1 MNMSRQIKFNLEGV
15 LLEAP
20 ITKVDRAKLYGTS
33 TREVYDEN
41 GDECTLSDLYQ
52 GSVILPKGSVS
63 QVLIDKKGNYISR
76 SELIGFNKLD
86 QKVEKVASIYSQE
99 NNCKKTSINEFLS
112 ANIKSVYQLNIRE
125 DNLESWKK
133 CFLNDEIY
141 HFIFNYR
148 EDFEGDDAYILSN
161 GSDFFVIVGKQ
172 NEYEFLELDTISI
185 ESDEED
191 LTDDD
196 NLDFSMF

>member
-1 MNMSRQIKFNLEGV
+1 MNIEH
-15 LLEAP
+15 
-20 ITKVDRAKLYGTS
+20 
-33 TREVYDEN
+33 
-41 GDECTLSDLYQ
+41 
-52 GSVILPKGSVS
+52 
-63 QVLIDKKGNYISR
+63 
-76 SELIGFNKLD
+76 
-86 QKVEKVASIYSQE
+86 
-99 NNCKKTSINEFLS
+99 
-112 ANIKSVYQLNIRE
+112 

-133 CFLNDEIY
+133 CFLNNEIY

-172 NEYEFLELDTISI
+172 NEYEFLELDTISV

-191 LTDDD
+191 IADDD

>member
-1 MNMSRQIKFNLEGV
+1 MSRQIKFNLEGV
-15 LLEAP
+15 LLQAP
-20 ITKVDRAKLYGTS
+20 ISKVDRAKLYGTS

-63 QVLIDKKGNYISR
+63 QVLIDKKGNYVSR
-76 SELIGFNKLD
+76 SELIVFNRLN

-99 NNCKKTSINEFLS
+99 NNCKKTSIDEFLS
-112 ANIKSVYQLNIRE
+112 ANIKSVYQLNIE
-125 DNLESWKK
+125 HDNLESWKK
-133 CFLNDEIY
+133 CFLNNEIY

-172 NEYEFLELDTISI
+172 NEYEFLELDTISV

-191 LTDDD
+191 IADDD

>member
-1 MNMSRQIKFNLEGV
+1 MSRQIKFNLEGV
-15 LLEAP
+15 LLQAP
-20 ITKVDRAKLYGTS
+20 ISKVDRAKLYGTS
-33 TREVYDEN
+33 TRKFMMKMVMSVHYQ
-41 GDECTLSDLYQ
+41 TLSRFSDLT
-52 GSVILPKGSVS
+52 KGSVS
-63 QVLIDKKGNYISR
+63 QVLIDGNYVSR
-76 SELIGFNKLD
+76 SELIGFNRLN

-99 NNCKKTSINEFLS
+99 NNCKKTSIGIFS

>member
-1 MNMSRQIKFNLEGV
+1 MSRQIKFNLEGV
-15 LLEAP
+15 LLQAP
-20 ITKVDRAKLYGTS
+20 ISKVDRAKLYGTS

-76 SELIGFNKLD
+76 SELIGFNKLN

-99 NNCKKTSINEFLS
+99 NNCKKTSIDEFLS
-112 ANIKSVYQLNIRE
+112 ANIKSVYQLNIE
-125 DNLESWKK
+125 HDNLESWKK
-133 CFLNDEIY
+133 CFLNNEIY

-172 NEYEFLELDTISI
+172 NEYEFLELDTISV

-191 LTDDD
+191 IADDD

>member
-1 MNMSRQIKFNLEGV
+1 MSRQIKFNLEGV
-15 LLEAP
+15 LLQAP
-20 ITKVDRAKLYGTS
+20 ISKVDRAKLYGTS

-76 SELIGFNKLD
+76 SELIGFNKLN

-99 NNCKKTSINEFLS
+99 NNCKKTSIDEFLS
-112 ANIKSVYQLNIRE
+112 ANIKSVYQLNIE
-125 DNLESWKK
+125 NDNLESWKK
-133 CFLNDEIY
+133 CFLNNEIY

-172 NEYEFLELDTISI
+172 NEYEFLELGTISV

-191 LTDDD
+191 IADDD

>member
-1 MNMSRQIKFNLEGV
+1 MSRQIKFNLEGV
-15 LLEAP
+15 LLQAP
-20 ITKVDRAKLYGTS
+20 ISKVDRAKLYGTS

-41 GDECTLSDLYQ
+41 GVECTLSDLYQ

-63 QVLIDKKGNYISR
+63 QVLIDKKGNYVSR
-76 SELIGFNKLD
+76 SELIGFNRLN

-99 NNCKKTSINEFLS
+99 NNCKKTSIDEFLS
-112 ANIKSVYQLNIRE
+112 ANIKSVYQLNIE
-125 DNLESWKK
+125 HDNLESWKK
-133 CFLNDEIY
+133 CFLNNEIY

-172 NEYEFLELDTISI
+172 NEYEFLELDTISV

-191 LTDDD
+191 IADDD

>member
-1 MNMSRQIKFNLEGV
+1 MSRQIKFNLEGV

-52 GSVILPKGSVS
+52 GSVILSNGSVS
-63 QVLIDKKGNYISR
+63 QVLLDKKGNYISR

>member
-1 MNMSRQIKFNLEGV
+1 MSRQIKFNLEGV
-15 LLEAP
+15 LLQAP
-20 ITKVDRAKLYGTS
+20 ISKVDRAKLYGTS

-63 QVLIDKKGNYISR
+63 QVLIDKKGNYVSR
-76 SELIGFNKLD
+76 SELIGFNRLN

-99 NNCKKTSINEFLS
+99 NNCKKTSIDEFLS
-112 ANIKSVYQLNIRE
+112 ANIKSVYQLNIE
-125 DNLESWKK
+125 NDNLESWKK
-133 CFLNDEIY
+133 CFLNNEIY

-191 LTDDD
+191 IADDD

>member
-1 MNMSRQIKFNLEGV
+1 MFQ
-15 LLEAP
+15 
-20 ITKVDRAKLYGTS
+20 DR
-33 TREVYDEN
+33 
-41 GDECTLSDLYQ
+41 
-52 GSVILPKGSVS
+52 
-63 QVLIDKKGNYISR
+63 IDRLN
-76 SELIGFNKLD
+76 

-99 NNCKKTSINEFLS
+99 NNCKKTSIDEFLS
-112 ANIKSVYQLNIRE
+112 ANIKSVYQLNIE
-125 DNLESWKK
+125 HDNLESWKK
-133 CFLNDEIY
+133 CFLNNEIY

-172 NEYEFLELDTISI
+172 NEYEFLELDTISV

-191 LTDDD
+191 IADDD

>member
-1 MNMSRQIKFNLEGV
+1 MSRQIKFNLEGV
-15 LLEAP
+15 LLQAP
-20 ITKVDRAKLYGTS
+20 ISKVDRAKLYGTS

-63 QVLIDKKGNYISR
+63 QVLIDKKGNYVSR
-76 SELIGFNKLD
+76 SELIGFNRLN

-99 NNCKKTSINEFLS
+99 NNCKKTSIDEFLS
-112 ANIKSVYQLNIRE
+112 ANIKSVYQLNIE
-125 DNLESWKK
+125 HDNLESWKK
-133 CFLNDEIY
+133 CFLNNEIY

-172 NEYEFLELDTISI
+172 NEYEFLELDTISV

-191 LTDDD
+191 IADDD

>member
-1 MNMSRQIKFNLEGV
+1 MSRQIKFNLEGV
-15 LLEAP
+15 LLQAP
-20 ITKVDRAKLYGTS
+20 ISKVDRAKLYGTS

-63 QVLIDKKGNYISR
+63 QVLIDKKGNYVSR
-76 SELIGFNKLD
+76 SELIGFNRLN

-99 NNCKKTSINEFLS
+99 NNCKKTSIDEFLS
-112 ANIKSVYQLNIRE
+112 ANIKSVYQLNIE
-125 DNLESWKK
+125 HDNLESWKK
-133 CFLNDEIY
+133 RFLNNEIY

-172 NEYEFLELDTISI
+172 NEYEFLELDTISV

-191 LTDDD
+191 IADDD

>member
-1 MNMSRQIKFNLEGV
+1 MSRQIKFNLEGV

-112 ANIKSVYQLNIRE
+112 ANIKSVYQLNIQE

>member
-1 MNMSRQIKFNLEGV
+1 MSRQIKFNLEGV
-15 LLEAP
+15 LLQAP
-20 ITKVDRAKLYGTS
+20 ISKVDRAKLYGTS

-63 QVLIDKKGNYISR
+63 QVLIDKKGNYVSR
-76 SELIGFNKLD
+76 SELIGFNRLN

-99 NNCKKTSINEFLS
+99 NNCKKTSIDEFLS
-112 ANIKSVYQLNIRE
+112 ANIKSVYQLNIE
-125 DNLESWKK
+125 NDNLESWKK
-133 CFLNDEIY
+133 CFLNNEIY

-172 NEYEFLELDTISI
+172 NEYEFLELGTISV

-191 LTDDD
+191 IADDD

>member
-1 MNMSRQIKFNLEGV
+1 MSRQIKFNLEGV

-20 ITKVDRAKLYGTS
+20 ISKVDRSKLYGTS

-76 SELIGFNKLD
+76 SELIGFNKLN

-99 NNCKKTSINEFLS
+99 NNCKKMSIDEFLS
-112 ANIKSVYQLNIRE
+112 ANIKSVYQLNIE
-125 DNLESWKK
+125 HDNLESWKK
-133 CFLNDEIY
+133 CFLNNEIY

-172 NEYEFLELDTISI
+172 NEYEFLELDTISV

-191 LTDDD
+191 IADDD

>member
-1 MNMSRQIKFNLEGV
+1 MSRQIKFNLEGV

-20 ITKVDRAKLYGTS
+20 ISKIDRAKLYGTS

-63 QVLIDKKGNYISR
+63 QVLIDKKGNYVSR
-76 SELIGFNKLD
+76 SELIGFNRLN

-99 NNCKKTSINEFLS
+99 NNCKKTSIDEFLS
-112 ANIKSVYQLNIRE
+112 ANIKSVYQLNIE
-125 DNLESWKK
+125 HDNLESWKK
-133 CFLNDEIY
+133 CFLNNEIY

-172 NEYEFLELDTISI
+172 NEYEFLELDTISV

-191 LTDDD
+191 IADDD

>member
-1 MNMSRQIKFNLEGV
+1 MSRQIKFNLEGV
-15 LLEAP
+15 LLQAP
-20 ITKVDRAKLYGTS
+20 ISKVDRAKLYGTS

-76 SELIGFNKLD
+76 SELIGFNRLN

-99 NNCKKTSINEFLS
+99 NNCKKTSIDEFLS
-112 ANIKSVYQLNIRE
+112 ANIKSVYQLNIE
-125 DNLESWKK
+125 NDNLESWKK
-133 CFLNDEIY
+133 CFLNNEIY

-172 NEYEFLELDTISI
+172 NEYEFLELDTISV

-191 LTDDD
+191 IADDD

>member
-1 MNMSRQIKFNLEGV
+1 MSRQIKFNLEGV

-20 ITKVDRAKLYGTS
+20 ITKIDRAKLYGTS

-63 QVLIDKKGNYISR
+63 QVLIDKKGNYVSR
-76 SELIGFNKLD
+76 SELIGFNRLN

-99 NNCKKTSINEFLS
+99 NNCKKTSIDEFLS
-112 ANIKSVYQLNIRE
+112 ANIKSVYQLNIE
-125 DNLESWKK
+125 LDNLESWKK
-133 CFLNDEIY
+133 CFLNNEIY

-172 NEYEFLELDTISI
+172 NEYEFLELDTISV

-191 LTDDD
+191 IADDD

>member
-1 MNMSRQIKFNLEGV
+1 M
-15 LLEAP
+15 
-20 ITKVDRAKLYGTS
+20 
-33 TREVYDEN
+33 
-41 GDECTLSDLYQ
+41 
-52 GSVILPKGSVS
+52 
-63 QVLIDKKGNYISR
+63 
-76 SELIGFNKLD
+76 IGFNKLD

-172 NEYEFLELDTISI
+172 NEYEFLELDTISSNQMKKI
-185 ESDEED
+185 
-191 LTDDD
+191 
-196 NLDFSMF
+196 

>member
-63 QVLIDKKGNYISR
+63 QVLIEKLYFKIQ
-76 SELIGFNKLD
+76 LIGFNKLD

-133 CFLNDEIY
+133 CF
-141 HFIFNYR
+141 
-148 EDFEGDDAYILSN
+148 
-161 GSDFFVIVGKQ
+161 
-172 NEYEFLELDTISI
+172 
-185 ESDEED
+185 
-191 LTDDD
+191 
-196 NLDFSMF
+196 

>member
-1 MNMSRQIKFNLEGV
+1 MSRQIKFNLEGV

-20 ITKVDRAKLYGTS
+20 ISKVDRAKLYGTS

-76 SELIGFNKLD
+76 SELIGFNKLN

-99 NNCKKTSINEFLS
+99 NNCKKTSIDEFLS
-112 ANIKSVYQLNIRE
+112 ANIKSVYQLNIE
-125 DNLESWKK
+125 HDNLESWKK
-133 CFLNDEIY
+133 CFLNNEIY

-172 NEYEFLELDTISI
+172 NEYEFLELDTISV

-191 LTDDD
+191 IVDDD

>member
-1 MNMSRQIKFNLEGV
+1 MSRQIKFNLEGV
-15 LLEAP
+15 LLQAP
-20 ITKVDRAKLYGTS
+20 ISKVDRAKLYGTS

-63 QVLIDKKGNYISR
+63 QVLIDKKGNYVSR
-76 SELIGFNKLD
+76 SELIGFNRLN

-99 NNCKKTSINEFLS
+99 NNCKKTSIDEFLS
-112 ANIKSVYQLNIRE
+112 ANIKSVYQLNIE
-125 DNLESWKK
+125 LDNLESWKK
-133 CFLNDEIY
+133 CFLNNEIY

-172 NEYEFLELDTISI
+172 NEYEFLELGTISV

-191 LTDDD
+191 IADDD

>member
-1 MNMSRQIKFNLEGV
+1 MSRQIKFNLEGV
-15 LLEAP
+15 LLQAP
-20 ITKVDRAKLYGTS
+20 ISKVDRAKLYGTS

-63 QVLIDKKGNYISR
+63 QVLIDKKGNYVSR
-76 SELIGFNKLD
+76 SELIGFNRLN

-99 NNCKKTSINEFLS
+99 NNCKKTSIDEFLS
-112 ANIKSVYQLNIRE
+112 ANIKSVYQLNIE
-125 DNLESWKK
+125 LDNLESWKK
-133 CFLNDEIY
+133 CFLNNEIY

-172 NEYEFLELDTISI
+172 NEYEFLELDTISV

-191 LTDDD
+191 IADDD

>member
-1 MNMSRQIKFNLEGV
+1 MSRQIKFNLEGV

-20 ITKVDRAKLYGTS
+20 ISKVDRAKLYGTS

-63 QVLIDKKGNYISR
+63 QVLIDKNGNYISR
-76 SELIGFNKLD
+76 SELIGFNKLN

-99 NNCKKTSINEFLS
+99 NNCKKTSIDEFLS
-112 ANIKSVYQLNIRE
+112 ANIKSVYQLNIE
-125 DNLESWKK
+125 HDNLESWKK
-133 CFLNDEIY
+133 CFLNNEIY

-172 NEYEFLELDTISI
+172 NEYEFLELDTISV

-191 LTDDD
+191 IVDDD

>member
-1 MNMSRQIKFNLEGV
+1 MSRQIKFNLEGV
-15 LLEAP
+15 LLQAP
-20 ITKVDRAKLYGTS
+20 ISKVDRAKLYGTS

-63 QVLIDKKGNYISR
+63 QVLIDKKGNYVSR
-76 SELIGFNKLD
+76 SELIGFNRLN

-99 NNCKKTSINEFLS
+99 NNCKKTSIDEFLS
-112 ANIKSVYQLNIRE
+112 ANIKSVYQLNIE
-125 DNLESWKK
+125 HDNLESWKK
-133 CFLNDEIY
+133 CFLNNEIY

-148 EDFEGDDAYILSN
+148 EDFEGDDAYVLSN

-172 NEYEFLELDTISI
+172 NEYEFLELDTISV

-191 LTDDD
+191 IADDD

>member
-1 MNMSRQIKFNLEGV
+1 MSRQIKFNLEGV
-15 LLEAP
+15 LLQAQ
-20 ITKVDRAKLYGTS
+20 ISKVDRAKLYGTS

-41 GDECTLSDLYQ
+41 GDQCTLSDLYQ

-63 QVLIDKKGNYISR
+63 QVLIDKKGNYVSR
-76 SELIGFNKLD
+76 SELIGFNRLN

-99 NNCKKTSINEFLS
+99 NNCKKTSIDEFLS
-112 ANIKSVYQLNIRE
+112 ANIKSVYQLNIE
-125 DNLESWKK
+125 HDNLESWKK
-133 CFLNDEIY
+133 CFLNNEIY

-172 NEYEFLELDTISI
+172 NEYEFLELDTISV

-191 LTDDD
+191 IADDD

>member
-1 MNMSRQIKFNLEGV
+1 MSRQIKFNLEGV
-15 LLEAP
+15 LLHAP
-20 ITKVDRAKLYGTS
+20 ISKVDRAKLYGTS

-41 GDECTLSDLYQ
+41 GDQCTLSDLYQ

-63 QVLIDKKGNYISR
+63 QVLIDKKGNYVSR
-76 SELIGFNKLD
+76 SELIGFNRLN

-99 NNCKKTSINEFLS
+99 NNCKKTSIDEFLS
-112 ANIKSVYQLNIRE
+112 ANIKSVYQLNIE
-125 DNLESWKK
+125 HDNLESWKK
-133 CFLNDEIY
+133 CFLNNEIY

-172 NEYEFLELDTISI
+172 NEYEFLELDTISV

-191 LTDDD
+191 IADDD

>member
-1 MNMSRQIKFNLEGV
+1 MSRQIKFNLEGV
-15 LLEAP
+15 LLKAP
-20 ITKVDRAKLYGTS
+20 ISKVDRAKLYGTS

-63 QVLIDKKGNYISR
+63 QVLIDKKGNYVSR
-76 SELIGFNKLD
+76 SELIGFNRLN

-99 NNCKKTSINEFLS
+99 NNCKKTSIDEFLS
-112 ANIKSVYQLNIRE
+112 ANIKSVYQLNIE
-125 DNLESWKK
+125 HDNLESWKK
-133 CFLNDEIY
+133 CFLNNEIY

-172 NEYEFLELDTISI
+172 NEYEFLELDTISV

-191 LTDDD
+191 IADDD

>member
-1 MNMSRQIKFNLEGV
+1 MSRQIKFNLEGV
-15 LLEAP
+15 LLQAP
-20 ITKVDRAKLYGTS
+20 ISKVDRAKLYGTS

-76 SELIGFNKLD
+76 SELIGFNKLN

-99 NNCKKTSINEFLS
+99 NNCKKTSIDEFLS
-112 ANIKSVYQLNIRE
+112 ANIKSVYQLNIE
-125 DNLESWKK
+125 HDNLESWKK
-133 CFLNDEIY
+133 CFLNNEIY

-172 NEYEFLELDTISI
+172 NEYDFLELDTISV

-191 LTDDD
+191 IADDD

>member
-1 MNMSRQIKFNLEGV
+1 MSRQIKFNLEGV
-15 LLEAP
+15 LLQAP
-20 ITKVDRAKLYGTS
+20 ISKVDRAKLYGTS

-63 QVLIDKKGNYISR
+63 QVLIDKKGNYVSR
-76 SELIGFNKLD
+76 SELIGFNRLN

-99 NNCKKTSINEFLS
+99 NNCKKTSIEEFLS
-112 ANIKSVYQLNIRE
+112 ANIKSVYQLNIE
-125 DNLESWKK
+125 HDNLESWKK
-133 CFLNDEIY
+133 CFLNNEIY

-172 NEYEFLELDTISI
+172 NEYEFLELDTISV

-191 LTDDD
+191 IADDD

>member
-1 MNMSRQIKFNLEGV
+1 MSRQIKFNLEGV
-15 LLEAP
+15 LLQAP
-20 ITKVDRAKLYGTS
+20 ISKVDRAKLYGTS

-41 GDECTLSDLYQ
+41 GDQCTLSDLYQ

-63 QVLIDKKGNYISR
+63 QVLIDKKGNYVSR
-76 SELIGFNKLD
+76 SELIGFNRLN

-99 NNCKKTSINEFLS
+99 NNCKKTSIDEFLS
-112 ANIKSVYQLNIRE
+112 ANIKSVYQLNIE
-125 DNLESWKK
+125 HDNLESWKK
-133 CFLNDEIY
+133 CFLNNEIY

-161 GSDFFVIVGKQ
+161 GTDFFVIVGKQ
-172 NEYEFLELDTISI
+172 NEYEFLELDTISV

-191 LTDDD
+191 IADDD